1 MELPV
6 WENGERI
13 GALEVRREGLY
24 LVFRARLP
32 LREGLPRL
40 WLCGEG
46 ESVCL
51 GLPEPREGRLRLEKR
66 LSRAYCAALPSP
78 LLGAV
83 LAAERPAPLRPAPPE
98 SGPETPTLRER
109 RLFGRRFIVFR
120 S

>member
-66 LSRAYCAALPSP
+66 LSRASCAAANRSTIESSGLRSGVGSMRFVYFAISTTIFEPS
-78 LLGAV
+78 LTSA
-83 LAAERPAPLRPAPPE
+83 
-98 SGPETPTLRER
+98 SGT
-109 RLFGRRFIVFR
+109 
-120 S
+120 